1 MSEYTA
7 ELYVHAIAIESEA
20 AARYAQLA
28 GAMAAQGNLEAAAVF
43 SLLGKAERRH
53 LEVLQ
58 QRAQGLTLP
67 RLDADYSWR
76 EPDGPETVTL
86 DPGGAPVMPVRALAL
101 ALDAEL
107 RARAFFEQAARVCG
121 DEETRVLALEMAAEE
136 AEHAALIEGMI
147 ARAQLRSGITQ

>member
-1 MSEYTA
+1 MAEYTA

-28 GAMAAQGNLEAAAVF
+28 RAMADQGNVEAGAVFALLAAAE
-43 SLLGKAERRH
+43 SRH
-53 LEVLQ
+53 LDVLQ
-58 QRAQGLTLP
+58 HRAHGLTLP
-67 RLDADYSWR
+67 RLDADYTWR
-76 EPDGPETVTL
+76 EREAPETVTL
-86 DPGGAPVMPVRALAL
+86 DRRGAPVTPLRALAL

-121 DEETRVLALEMAAEE
+121 DEETRALALEMAAEE
-136 AEHAALIEGMI
+136 AEHAVLIEGMI